1 MVEIVPE
8 QQSAGGDRMPEQQPS
23 LRHDGPPERAWIRCS
38 AGPAAPGNLVVHL
51 GGELDLASVPGI
63 EPDLDAL
70 LTDSAENPGEDAV
83 VVDVAELEFLD
94 SSGVAVLIRLA
105 NHLGPIRLVNANPVV
120 RRVVEVLSLAPRLGL
135 EAE

>member
-1 MVEIVPE
+1 
-8 QQSAGGDRMPEQQPS
+8 MPEQQ
-23 LRHDGPPERAWIRCS
+23 RAWIRCS
-38 AGPAAPGNLVVHL
+38 TGGPEGAAPSDSVVVHL

-63 EPDLDAL
+63 EPDLDAM
-70 LTDSAENPGEDAV
+70 LTDTADNPGDGPV

-105 NHLGPIRLVNANPVV
+105 NHLGAIRLVNANPVV

>member
-1 MVEIVPE
+1 MPD
-8 QQSAGGDRMPEQQPS
+8 QQQHDRQHQ
-23 LRHDGPPERAWIRCS
+23 DRAWIRC
-38 AGPAAPGNLVVHL
+38 AGEGPGAPGALVVHL

-70 LTDSAENPGEDAV
+70 LTDSADNSGDGPV
-83 VVDVAELEFLD
+83 VVDVTELEFLD

-135 EAE
+135 EAD

>member
-1 MVEIVPE
+1 MP
-8 QQSAGGDRMPEQQPS
+8 DRQ
-23 LRHDGPPERAWIRCS
+23 ERAWIRCS
-38 AGPAAPGNLVVHL
+38 GVGSAASGPVEVHL

-63 EPDLDAL
+63 EPALDAL
-70 LTDSAENPGEDAV
+70 LTDSADNPGDGPV